1 MSVAAPV
8 HACAQKCTYRFAG
21 WVPGGSTGT
30 GTGIGTGTGTDTDT
44 SAASPGAGLAIFSA
58 GGDHFEALIEARW
71 SEGCTSGVVS
81 PSIEE

>member
-8 HACAQKCTYRFAG
+8 HACAQTCTYRFAG
-21 WVPGGSTGT
+21 WAPRGSTGT
-30 GTGIGTGTGTDTDT
+30 GTGTGT